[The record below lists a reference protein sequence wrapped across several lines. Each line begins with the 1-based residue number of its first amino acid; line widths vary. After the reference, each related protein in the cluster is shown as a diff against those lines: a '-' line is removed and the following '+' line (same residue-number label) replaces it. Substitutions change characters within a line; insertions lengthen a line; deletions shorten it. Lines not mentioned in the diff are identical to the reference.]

1 MRRQNN
7 HFFYQWWIECA
18 KPRIKMK
25 ENANQQKEEQT
36 RKQFKKYANQI
47 DSEYLCRR
55 KIKIKSI
62 KKKINVCVLRKWDGI
77 FWNERAI
84 V

>member
-1 MRRQNN
+1 
-7 HFFYQWWIECA
+7 
-18 KPRIKMK
+18 MK

-77 FWNERAI
+77 F
-84 V
+84 